1 MMTSVSKSRAPA
13 EQVSDHFSHVDQDSC
28 RFEQIAKLLTLK
40 SDQVNKRF
48 ESAYV
53 GAHQNVFEVVKQV

>member
-13 EQVSDHFSHVDQDSC
+13 EQVSDHFSHSC

-40 SDQVNKRF
+40 FDQVNERF
-48 ESAYV
+48 ESAHV
-53 GAHQNVFEVVKQV
+53 GVHQNVFEVVKQV